1 MVFKYNKQILG
12 CILLITLILSSIAS
26 AEAKIVEIK
35 FKDSRLTESDAARS
49 LDSLVK
55 IQGKGGLCQDAL
67 YLMTHYGDREEL
79 FQKENQ
85 NAIENP
91 MINQTW
97 RFCSIFSAAG
107 GDSMMMGRNWDNQ
120 NVGSIIVNLYKPTKG
135 YSSISFSRAMDM
147 GFPLNV
153 DLEDIKTSPFGA
165 KLLLAPFYA
174 TDGINQYGVTVA
186 TAGVRQVTVG
196 PKPGKEQIFML
207 YLVRKILDQTK
218 NITEAVELAEHY
230 VPFDLDKNSLNTHLF
245 VADASG
251 ASVILEYNQEDGWRK
266 IYSDKPW
273 QALTNKPVYNVSEE
287 KLRDQCWRYKTIS
300 ETLEKANGNIE
311 WNAGMKILQDVSQKG
326 TTWSVVYMPRTIK
339 LYFSVYQK
347 WGTIYHIKK

>member
-49 LDSLVK
+49 VDSIVK
-55 IQGKGGLCQDAL
+55 IQGNGGLCQDAL

-97 RFCSIFSAAG
+97 RFCSIFSATNS
-107 GDSMMMGRNWDNQ
+107 DSMIIGRNWDNQ
-120 NVGSIIVNLYKPTKG
+120 NVGSIIVNLYKPEKG

-174 TDGINQYGVTVA
+174 TDSINQYGVTVA

-207 YLVRKILDQTK
+207 YLVRKILDETK
-218 NITEAVELAEHY
+218 NVAEAVELAEHY

-273 QALTNKPVYNVSEE
+273 QALTNKPVYNVSDE

-326 TTWSVVYMPRTIK
+326 TTWSVVYMPRTFE
-339 LYFSVYQK
+339 LYFSIYQN
-347 WGTIYHIKK
+347 WDVIYHIK